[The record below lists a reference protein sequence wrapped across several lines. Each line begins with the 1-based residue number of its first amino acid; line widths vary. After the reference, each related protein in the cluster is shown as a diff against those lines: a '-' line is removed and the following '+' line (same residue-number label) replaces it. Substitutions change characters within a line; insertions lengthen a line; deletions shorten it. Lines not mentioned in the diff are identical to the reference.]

1 MPHSTPVTT
10 AHHITDAM
18 AAPAAGAEAAAE
30 DEAQRR
36 RSLKPLLTLRPYVL
50 RYPRMLAA
58 AAAALVMSALAMLA
72 VPMAARR
79 MVDYGFGAGDGRF
92 IDRYF
97 AMLIGIGLMLA
108 LASAARFYFVN
119 WLGERVVA
127 DIRADVFAHLS
138 RLGPAFFERT
148 HSGEVMSRLTAD
160 TTQIKAAAG
169 TALSQAARN
178 IIMLVGAL
186 IMMLVTSPKLS
197 GIVLLAIPAIVF
209 PLMAY
214 GRVVRRLSRKA
225 QDTLAEASAYASE
238 NLSAVRTMQ
247 AFGHEGAVVDAV
259 FGGRGT
265 VLFGRPGT
273 ADRACGPDCARHVP
287 GRRQHGRRAVVRLA
301 AVVKGEM
308 TGGRLSSS
316 CSTRC
321 SRAALWRSCRKSM
334 AR

>member
-18 AAPAAGAEAAAE
+18 AAPAAGADAAAE

-58 AAAALVMSALAMLA
+58 AAAALVVSALAMLA
-72 VPMAARR
+72 VPMAVRR
-79 MVDYGFGAGDGRF
+79 MIDDGFGGHDGRF

-97 AMLIGIGLMLA
+97 VTLIGIGLMLA

-127 DIRADVFAHLS
+127 DLRAGVFAHLAP
-138 RLGPAFFERT
+138 LGPAFFERT

-169 TALSQAARN
+169 SALSQAARN

-186 IMMLVTSPKLS
+186 IMMFVTSPKLS
-197 GIVLLAIPAIVF
+197 ALVLLAIPVIVF
-209 PLMAY
+209 PLLAY
-214 GRVVRRLSRKA
+214 GRVVRRLSRNA
-225 QDTLAEASAYASE
+225 QDTACRCLGLRGRKSGGACAPCRPSAT
-238 NLSAVRTMQ
+238 RRR
-247 AFGHEGAVVDAV
+247 FRDAV
-259 FGGRGT
+259 SAAPSSGPS
-265 VLFGRPGT
+265 RP
-273 ADRACGPDCARHVP
+273 RANG
-287 GRRQHGRRAVVRLA
+287 
-301 AVVKGEM
+301 
-308 TGGRLSSS
+308 
-316 CSTRC
+316 
-321 SRAALWRSCRKSM
+321 
-334 AR
+334 